1 MPRNAGCTVDVAG
14 QRVLD
19 RDGMWH
25 DVQHLTE
32 SPSGLFY
39 ERPLYPRPD
48 QVLEH
53 HQRWILPSHGW
64 VINRHRFLPHAERP
78 VDWYI
83 EPEIIKAEGGVWRIQ
98 DAYLDVFVFE
108 GSRYELDDADEFGEA
123 LALGDITLDEGVQAL
138 EALAR
143 LLRALECH
151 EFSGAA
157 LLREYAPGLPG
168 PDAFL

>member
-1 MPRNAGCTVDVAG
+1 VF
-14 QRVLD
+14 D
-19 RDGMWH
+19 RDGVWH
-25 DVQHLTE
+25 DVQHLTKSE
-32 SPSGLFY
+32 TGLFY
-39 ERPLYPRPD
+39 ERPLYPRAD

-53 HQRWILPSHGW
+53 HQRWILPAHGW
-64 VINRHRFLPHAERP
+64 VINRHRFLPHAARP

-83 EPEIIKAEGGVWRIQ
+83 EPEIITIDAGAWRIE

-108 GSRYELDDADEFGEA
+108 GVRYEVDDADEFGEA
-123 LALGDITLDEGVQAL
+123 LALGDITLSESVQAL

-143 LLRALECH
+143 LLRALERH
-151 EFSGAA
+151 GFSGAS